1 MKLTSKMKSV
11 AMQAKSVEE
20 LLKLAEEYGYEISKE
35 EAEKIYAELNQE
47 GELSD
52 EELENV
58 AGGGCYSTDKEGLL
72 IVTAGNRCELFEQ
85 SSFRSGSTCLSCFYR
100 YPGDGLVYYC
110 RRRSRYDDPLA

>member
-20 LLKLAEEYGYEISKE
+20 LLKLAEAYGYEVSKE
-35 EAEKIYAELNQE
+35 EAEKIYAELNQA

-58 AGGGCYSTDKEGLL
+58 TGGGCYSTDKHGML
-72 IVTAGNRCELFEQ
+72 IVTAGNRCELFIQ
-85 SSFRSGSTCLSCFYR
+85 SGFRSGSTCYGCLHAFQ
-100 YPGDGLVYYC
+100 DGLVIYC
-110 RRRSRYDDPLA
+110 SKRTRDNDPLA

>member
-20 LLKLAEEYGYEISKE
+20 LLKLAEAYGYEISRE
-35 EAEKIYAELNQE
+35 EAEEIYAELNQE

-58 AGGGCYSTDKEGLL
+58 AGGGCYSTDKDGLL
-72 IVTAGNRCELFEQ
+72 IVTAGNRCELFKQ
-85 SSFRSGSTCLSCFYR
+85 SSFRSGSTCLSCYYQ
-100 YPGDGLVYYC
+100 YPDGLVTYC

>member
-20 LLKLAEEYGYEISKE
+20 LLKLAAEYGYEISKE
-35 EAEKIYAELNQE
+35 EAEEIYAELNQA

-58 AGGGCYSTDKEGLL
+58 TGGGCYSTDKEGLL
-72 IVTAGNRCELFEQ
+72 IVTAGNRCELFKQ
-85 SSFRSGSTCLSCFYR
+85 SSFRSGSTCLSCYYQ
-100 YPGDGLVYYC
+100 YPDGLVTYC

>member
-1 MKLTSKMKSV
+1 MELTSEMKSV

-20 LLKLAEEYGYEISKE
+20 LLKLAEAYGYEVSKE
-35 EAEKIYAELNQE
+35 EAEKIYAELNQA

-58 AGGGCYSTDKEGLL
+58 TGGGCYSNDDHGML
-72 IVTAGNRCELFEQ
+72 IVTAGNRCELFKQ
-85 SSFRSGSTCLSCFYR
+85 SSFRSGSTCLSCYYR
-100 YPGDGLVYYC
+100 YPEGMIYYC

>member
-20 LLKLAEEYGYEISKE
+20 LLKIAEAYGYEISRE
-35 EAEKIYAELNQE
+35 EAEEIYAELNQE
-47 GELSD
+47 GELAD

-58 AGGGCYSTDKEGLL
+58 AGGGCYSTDKHGRL

-85 SSFRSGSTCLSCFYR
+85 STWRSGSTCFGCSWSYSE
-100 YPGDGLVYYC
+100 GWVTYC
-110 RRRSRYDDPLA
+110 GIRTRDNDPLA